1 VRLWYWRTP
10 PVPPTRL
17 RIADLAGEAFDN
29 VVARPGRALLTV
41 LGTVLGTAAFVAI
54 LGMTTT
60 ASQQISAA
68 FTAEVAT
75 QVTVTD
81 HPAQSEQS
89 PVFPFPDGT
98 EARLL
103 ALHGVFGAGIFW
115 ATGPGGGQTAT
126 EVTTLPL
133 GVQTDTQ
140 PVQLGITAAT
150 PGYLA
155 AIGATV
161 SEGRLYG
168 QFQQDTA
175 QPVCVL
181 GAAAARSLEVTD
193 LTGNPAVFINGIP
206 VTVIGIVGNSAYQQA
221 ATISN
226 VFVPSSLAIKL
237 WGNPQPQTD
246 PASVFIVT
254 ALGAASQVGLE
265 APYAINPEDP
275 GRYQVSVP
283 PNPDQEL
290 GGNVSRS
297 LTGLFYALAGV
308 SLLIGAAGIT
318 NTTLVAV
325 LERIK
330 EIGLRRTFG
339 AGRTHIVAQFMA
351 EAAALGLFGGIAGAA
366 LGAWAVVA
374 VATTQHWTPV
384 ISPITLLPAPL
395 VGAATG
401 LVAGL
406 YPALRASRIEPVEA
420 LRT

>member
-1 VRLWYWRTP
+1 M
-10 PVPPTRL
+10 
-17 RIADLAGEAFDN
+17 AGDAFDN
-29 VVARPGRALLTV
+29 IVARPGRALLTV
-41 LGTVLGTAAFVAI
+41 LGTVLGTAAFVAT

-81 HPAQSEQS
+81 HPAQSEES
-89 PVFPFPDGT
+89 PEFPFSSGT

-103 ALHGVFGAGIFW
+103 ALHGVHGAGIFW
-115 ATGPGGGQTAT
+115 ATGPGGGQTAA
-126 EVTTLPL
+126 EVTTLPPD
-133 GVQTDTQ
+133 VQTATP
-140 PVQLGITAAT
+140 PVALGITAAT

-155 AIGATV
+155 TIGAAV

-168 QFQQDTA
+168 QFQQDTT

-181 GAAAARSLEVTD
+181 GAAAARSLGITN

-206 VTVIGIVGNSAYQQA
+206 VTVIGIIGSSAYQRETA
-221 ATISN
+221 LSN
-226 VFVPSSLAIKL
+226 AFVPSSLAIRL
-237 WGNPQPQTD
+237 WGNPQARVN

-254 ALGAASQVGLE
+254 ALGAAGQVGAE

-275 GRYQVSVP
+275 ARYQVNVP
-283 PNPDQEL
+283 PNPDQGL
-290 GGNVSRS
+290 GGHVIHS
-297 LTGLFYALAGV
+297 LAGLFYALAGI

-325 LERIK
+325 LERTK

-351 EAAALGLFGGIAGAA
+351 EAAALGLAGGMAGAA
-366 LGAWAVVA
+366 LGAWAVVT
-374 VATTQHWTPV
+374 VAASQHWTPV
-384 ISPITLLPAPL
+384 ISPVTLLPAPL
-395 VGAATG
+395 AGAATG

-420 LRT
+420 LRA